1 MLFMSNIDFRMILLL
16 NIWFNNVPQL
26 KPSGTLKSNIQPGR
40 EWIGPQTPCGLTWTP
55 SSSASKHEAFLL
67 QLSTST
73 TMCLAMP
80 CLADTN
86 FASTDVCKIVV

>member
-1 MLFMSNIDFRMILLL
+1 MLFMSNIDLRLILLL

-26 KPSGTLKSNIQPGR
+26 KPNGTLKSNIQHGR

-73 TMCLAMP
+73 TMCLA
-80 CLADTN
+80 DTN
-86 FASTDVCKIVV
+86 FASTDAKLWYKPW